1 MVNLRDFGLTL
12 CSQAVCQMP
21 ADIQSRIEHNLDNA
35 VEIKVKPLATTIGND
50 IKALSGAQVVAST
63 GLIVRHVVQVGQETA
78 AVVKTQTLEC
88 RAQNRRLQAKL
99 DEMNA
104 SVQLLGLHFVHNAAL
119 DMVSET
125 GLERA
130 AQNIITNIWQ
140 LLSNLQRLIRELL

>member
-1 MVNLRDFGLTL
+1 MQNIMVNLRDFGLTL
-12 CSQAVCQMP
+12 CSQAVGQMP

-50 IKALSGAQVVAST
+50 IKALSGAQVAST
-63 GLIVRHVVQVGQETA
+63 DLIVRRVVQVGQETA

-104 SVQLLGLHFVHNAAL
+104 SVQLLGLNFVHNSTPRYG
-119 DMVSET
+119 V
-125 GLERA
+125 
-130 AQNIITNIWQ
+130 
-140 LLSNLQRLIRELL
+140 